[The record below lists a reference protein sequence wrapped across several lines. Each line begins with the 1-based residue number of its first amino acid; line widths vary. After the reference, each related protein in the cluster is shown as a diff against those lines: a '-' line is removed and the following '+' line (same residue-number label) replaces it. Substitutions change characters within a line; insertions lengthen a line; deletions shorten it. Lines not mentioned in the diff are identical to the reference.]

1 MCDSSELA
9 EMTYNGVRVC
19 QRRAS
24 FACDTVNF
32 SVPVAYSNVCRCIIG
47 YQIGTNDAFCPFQ
60 EVCGYHNPR
69 NLSLPRYPSSPRA
82 DSIDDVYVD
91 GLSLTHGNPREHIW
105 TFAVAFSGADGQQ
118 NPEYLCPCIHT
129 DLSFLHL

>member
-1 MCDSSELA
+1 M
-9 EMTYNGVRVC
+9 
-19 QRRAS
+19 
-24 FACDTVNF
+24 
-32 SVPVAYSNVCRCIIG
+32 PVAYSNVCRCIIG

-91 GLSLTHGNPREHIW
+91 GLSLTHSYPREHIW
-105 TFAVAFSGADGQQ
+105 TFAVAVNDVDGQRC
-118 NPEYLCPCIHT
+118 PEYLHLAVPMDSRTLNICALIHT
-129 DLSFLHL
+129 LICHSFICKKQLLL